1 MPPRFPARSLQSANS
16 RSRAISSEK
25 MPSASVTANP
35 KIRLPNWPCAADG
48 LRSAAERYWPKIT
61 PTPTP
66 APPMPMHA
74 MPAPMNFAAKGSIAI
89 APVPDRW
96 ANSVARVNRIVE
108 IDAGEDGED
117 VSLKE
122 RDQQFEGGQRDHHAE
137 RQHAAGPADEPET
150 RAQQRNEAGENL
162 QCDVAREHVGE
173 QTNAMRD
180 RPQEEREHL
189 DEHNQRQD
197 EHRNAA
203 RHEQLEEPQA
213 VLLESVDHHGEEHEQ
228 RERHRDDDVA
238 GHGEGIGDQTDDI
251 RHQDEHE

>member
-1 MPPRFPARSLQSANS
+1 MDYSCCCHARRFGRSGAKNRPQSGTNS
-16 RSRAISSEK
+16 SSSAISSEK

-35 KIRLPNWPCAADG
+35 KMRLPNWPCAAEG

-117 VSLKE
+117 ESLKNRAQQCE
-122 RDQQFEGGQRDHHAE
+122 RGQRDPHAE
-137 RQHAAGPADEPET
+137 RQHAAGPADEPEP
-150 RAQQRNEAGENL
+150 RAQQ
-162 QCDVAREHVGE
+162 
-173 QTNAMRD
+173 
-180 RPQEEREHL
+180 
-189 DEHNQRQD
+189 
-197 EHRNAA
+197 
-203 RHEQLEEPQA
+203 
-213 VLLESVDHHGEEHEQ
+213 
-228 RERHRDDDVA
+228 
-238 GHGEGIGDQTDDI
+238 
-251 RHQDEHE
+251 